1 VCKLYTIKIVE
12 VEVSCSWLNFP
23 DNPFIL
29 SNVAGNPCQK
39 VCGAKDTQLS
49 FRTVFDKIIK
59 QEYPSTITG
68 KVKPAGTTHDH
79 ELELNYCYY
88 EKMNEGWYCMVT

>member
-1 VCKLYTIKIVE
+1 LYTIKIVE
-12 VEVSCSWLNFP
+12 VEVSYSWLNFP

-29 SNVAGNPCQK
+29 SNIAGNPCQK

-88 EKMNEGWYCMVT
+88 EKMNDGWYSIVT